1 MGLTTDT
8 RRAIIWVIK
17 RAISNN
23 QKGINMTKSDVYE
36 AIGAMLN
43 EAQRIED
50 MAIKKLE
57 DGKTARE
64 AEIGL
69 AAIDKARGLR
79 QAAMILI
86 EKQVKAEAAIDAKY
100 LGTGI

>member
-43 EAQRIED
+43 EAKELECG
-50 MAIKKLE
+50 AIASLE
-57 DGKTARE
+57 GKTIADETRF
-64 AEIGL
+64 GL
-69 AAIDKARGLR
+69 SLIDKACGLR
-79 QAAMILI
+79 QAAAILI
-86 EKQVKAEAAIDAKY
+86 AKQAKAEAAFDAKY
-100 LGTGI
+100 QKT

>member
-1 MGLTTDT
+1 
-8 RRAIIWVIK
+8 
-17 RAISNN
+17 
-23 QKGINMTKSDVYE
+23 MTKSDVYE

-50 MAIKKLE
+50 KAIKKLE

>member
-1 MGLTTDT
+1 
-8 RRAIIWVIK
+8 
-17 RAISNN
+17 
-23 QKGINMTKSDVYE
+23 MTKSDVYE

-69 AAIDKARGLR
+69 SLIDKARGLR